1 MIITAPLQDL
11 SEVIAHID
19 GLISKGSR
27 IFWFSG
33 DVGSGK
39 TTLISA
45 LTKHLGFTKAIGS
58 PTYGLVHTYETPN
71 CQIYHSDWYRIKS
84 PAEIYDSGIEED
96 LYQTTQANYTPVTYW
111 FIEWAEM
118 APSVI
123 EEYSYTKITIKPCPN
138 NPNSREYEIGSR

>member
-1 MIITAPLQDL
+1 MLITAPLEDL
-11 SEVIAHID
+11 SPVIAHID
-19 GLISKGSR
+19 TLISQGSR

-45 LTKHLGFTKAIGS
+45 ITKHLGYTQAIGS
-58 PTYGLVHTYETPN
+58 PTYGLVHTYETPT
-71 CQIYHSDWYRIKS
+71 CHIFHTDWYRIKS

-96 LYQTTQANYTPVTYW
+96 LYHTTQPQHFPTTFW

-118 APSVI
+118 AESI
-123 EEYSYTKITIKPCPN
+123 LSDYQYTKITITPSPSG
-138 NPNSREYEIGSR
+138 NSREYLIQ

>member
-1 MIITAPLQDL
+1 MLITAPLEDL
-11 SEVIAHID
+11 SPVIAHID
-19 GLISKGSR
+19 TLISQGSR

-45 LTKHLGFTKAIGS
+45 LTKHLGYTQPIGS
-58 PTYGLVHTYETPN
+58 PTYGLVHTYETPT
-71 CQIYHSDWYRIKS
+71 CHIYHSDWYRIKS

-96 LYQTTQANYTPVTYW
+96 LYLTTQPQHSPTTFW

-118 APSVI
+118 AENILSDYNYIKINISPSQ
-123 EEYSYTKITIKPCPN
+123 TG
-138 NPNSREYEIGSR
+138 NSREYLIQ

>member
-1 MIITAPLQDL
+1 MLITAPLEDL
-11 SEVIAHID
+11 SPVIAHID
-19 GLISKGSR
+19 TLILQGSR

-45 LTKHLGFTKAIGS
+45 LTKHLGYTQAIGS
-58 PTYGLVHTYETPN
+58 PTYGLVHTYETPT
-71 CQIYHSDWYRIKS
+71 CHIFHSDWYRIKS

-96 LYQTTQANYTPVTYW
+96 LYLTTQPQHSPTTFW

-118 APSVI
+118 AESI
-123 EEYSYTKITIKPCPN
+123 LSDYQYTKITITPSPSG
-138 NPNSREYEIGSR
+138 NSRGYLIQ

>member
-1 MIITAPLQDL
+1 MIITAPLEDL
-11 SEVIAHID
+11 SPVIAHID
-19 GLISKGSR
+19 TLISQGSR

-45 LTKHLGFTKAIGS
+45 LTKHLGYTDAIGS
-58 PTYGLVHTYETPN
+58 PTYGLVHTYEAPK
-71 CQIYHSDWYRIKS
+71 CHIYHSDWYRIKS

-96 LYQTTQANYTPVTYW
+96 LYLTTQPHHSPTTFW

-118 APSVI
+118 APSI
-123 EEYSYTKITIKPCPN
+123 MAEYPYIKITITPSPN
-138 NPNSREYEIGSR
+138 HLNSRKYEFGS

>member
-1 MIITAPLQDL
+1 MLITAPLEDL
-11 SEVIAHID
+11 SPVIAHID
-19 GLISKGSR
+19 TLISQGSR

-45 LTKHLGFTKAIGS
+45 LTKHLGYTQAIGS
-58 PTYGLVHTYETPN
+58 PTYGLVHTYETPT
-71 CQIYHSDWYRIKS
+71 CRIFHTDWYRIKS

-96 LYQTTQANYTPVTYW
+96 LYLSTQPQHSPTTFW

-118 APSVI
+118 AESI
-123 EEYSYTKITIKPCPN
+123 LSDYQYTKITITPSPSG
-138 NPNSREYEIGSR
+138 NSREYLIR